1 MIKNTLIIL
10 AILGTIFIAYSM
22 GKKQDNAQVSDLK
35 EQLNVLKGQM
45 DVQGKN
51 LESSYHRLH
60 RSLNLHMAETS
71 IEAALHETLDQNFGQ
86 ARIAVQSAQKYLKGA
101 KGDSIS
107 AEELKSLSDDLNSV
121 SDQLGRLDKGAVKS
135 LNEDDRRVRELILR
149 NSR

>member
-10 AILGTIFIAYSM
+10 AILGTIALAYSM
-22 GKKQDNAQVSDLK
+22 GKKQDNAQVNDLK

-45 DVQGKN
+45 NVQGKN
-51 LESSYHRLH
+51 LESSYRRLH